1 MSEIPREVPG
11 PPAAG
16 EAEARPAPG
25 PLEPEKLTPTRL
37 RAALKEG
44 RREDVL
50 RALEAL
56 SPVRRAELFVQLRPA
71 EQKQILACAR
81 AELGASLLAECDSA
95 RLSQTLEEI
104 DLGAVEAALRLV
116 PPDNLADIVLHLS
129 PETAARVL
137 ERLDPALRE
146 EVRKLREFDPETA
159 GGLMTTRY
167 QSVPDVVTVGRALEL
182 LRQSRSADASSY
194 IYVVDALGRLTG
206 VVPLRRLILAPPR
219 QSIRSV
225 MVKDVT
231 RLKVTAP
238 KDEILSVFNQYHFV
252 SLPVVDDKDRLVGIV
267 TFDDV
272 MAAMRRSEE
281 TVLRSVTGVDP
292 REALKETWVATRG
305 RLPWITVTILGGL
318 ACAFIGGFF
327 QRTLAELV
335 VLGIFIPIVLAL
347 GESIGAQTT
356 SVVLSTLAGGNPSR
370 EELLSFVLKELRV
383 GLLVAVYSGAVVSVT
398 SLAWHGNP
406 RLGLLIGGVVFI
418 SVAWAALLAVVIP
431 GAMKRLRVNPA
442 VASGPLVLALADLS
456 TLLVYFGGATL
467 FLPALR

>member
-1 MSEIPREVPG
+1 MSEIPQEVPG

-16 EAEARPAPG
+16 GAEARPAPE
-25 PLEPEKLTPTRL
+25 PLEPEKLTATRL

-71 EQKQILACAR
+71 EQKEILASAR
-81 AELGASLLAECDSA
+81 PELGASLLAECDSA

-206 VVPLRRLILAPPR
+206 VVPLRRLILAQPR

-238 KDEILSVFNQYHFV
+238 KDEILSVFNQYHFM

-305 RLPWITVTILGGL
+305 RLPWISVTILGGL
-318 ACAFIGGFF
+318 ACALIGGFF

-356 SVVLSTLAGGNPSR
+356 SVVLSTLAGGNPLR
-370 EELLSFVLKELRV
+370 EELRSFVLKELRV
-383 GLLVAVYSGAVVSVT
+383 GLLVAVYSGVVVSVT

-406 RLGLLIGGVVFI
+406 RLGLLIGGAVFV